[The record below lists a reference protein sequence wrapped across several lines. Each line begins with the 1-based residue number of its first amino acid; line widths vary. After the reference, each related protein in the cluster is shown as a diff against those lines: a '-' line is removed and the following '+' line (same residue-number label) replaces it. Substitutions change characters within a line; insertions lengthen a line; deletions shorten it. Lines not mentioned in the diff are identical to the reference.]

1 MLLHNY
7 MYQYLSYKCY
17 KQIFTKSFFRVPKTG
32 YIKMM
37 DIWQIGSLI
46 LPFLEVVLHISVHS
60 LKHKQKNNSLLEDEP
75 VNFKLNKK
83 NITLVKSI
91 KNKES
96 QIIED
101 EFDEGIKMLKVI
113 KIFSTYVL
121 TFCYILFIFAFF
133 CIGLWFWIKIK
144 YLCFDGTYDLFT
156 IYHPVSMCFLV
167 WYWYSIMRK
176 IILLYGFFFRKAN
189 ILWITLAILKEF

>member
-1 MLLHNY
+1 
-7 MYQYLSYKCY
+7 
-17 KQIFTKSFFRVPKTG
+17 
-32 YIKMM
+32 MM

-60 LKHKQKNNSLLEDEP
+60 LKHKPKKKSLMEEP

-133 CIGLWFWIKIK
+133 CIGLWF
-144 YLCFDGTYDLFT
+144 
-156 IYHPVSMCFLV
+156 
-167 WYWYSIMRK
+167 
-176 IILLYGFFFRKAN
+176 
-189 ILWITLAILKEF
+189 

>member
-1 MLLHNY
+1 MILKNQAIL
-7 MYQYLSYKCY
+7 
-17 KQIFTKSFFRVPKTG
+17 IFLFNASSISICVHKTFFRVPKTG

-60 LKHKQKNNSLLEDEP
+60 LKHKPKKKSLFEEP

-91 KNKES
+91 NNKES
-96 QIIED
+96 QLNDEEED
-101 EFDEGIKMLKVI
+101 DYDEEGIKMLKVI
-113 KIFSTYVL
+113 KIFSTYIL

-133 CIGLWFWIKIK
+133 CIGLWF
-144 YLCFDGTYDLFT
+144 
-156 IYHPVSMCFLV
+156 
-167 WYWYSIMRK
+167 
-176 IILLYGFFFRKAN
+176 
-189 ILWITLAILKEF
+189 

>member
-1 MLLHNY
+1 ML
-7 MYQYLSYKCY
+7 QK
-17 KQIFTKSFFRVPKTG
+17 KPFTKSFFRVPKTG

-60 LKHKQKNNSLLEDEP
+60 LKHKQKNTNSLVEDEP

-101 EFDEGIKMLKVI
+101 EFDEGIRMLKVI

-133 CIGLWFWIKIK
+133 CIGLWF
-144 YLCFDGTYDLFT
+144 
-156 IYHPVSMCFLV
+156 
-167 WYWYSIMRK
+167 
-176 IILLYGFFFRKAN
+176 
-189 ILWITLAILKEF
+189 